1 LLAQLGVA
9 FPNSLAQLL
18 DFPAASGV
26 LLAQLGV
33 AFPNSLA

>member
-1 LLAQLGVA
+1 VA

-18 DFPAASGV
+18 DFSTAGGV

-33 AFPNSLA
+33 AFPNGLA